1 MIKEFWCCPEVP
13 VDFEAMKQ
21 KRDSWFGI
29 NRLWYEPE
37 RRVPRNTHNPGN
49 YGEKYMKQ
57 NHMEETALWKS
68 ISGPRPITTVE
79 SSPVV
84 RFDPHSIAAT
94 TPGIGDSATLAIL
107 KRHQVV
113 AAQKKAKDE
122 ADAKVAKKKIQDDL
136 DAKTKKK
143 LASMAA
149 KKALLLKQQKV
160 LKRSSSPSA
169 VFPGISNDYIIL
181 LV

>member
-13 VDFEAMKQ
+13 VDFEAMKL

-29 NRLWYEPE
+29 NRLWYQPE
-37 RRVPRNTHNPGN
+37 RRVPRNTNNPGN

-79 SSPVV
+79 SSQVV
-84 RFDPHSIAAT
+84 RFDPHSIAAV
-94 TPGIGDSATLAIL
+94 TPGIGDSTTLAIL
-107 KRHQVV
+107 KRHELV
-113 AAQKKAKDE
+113 AAQKKAKDD
-122 ADAKVAKKKIQDDL
+122 ADAKVAKKIQDDI

-143 LASMAA
+143 LASLAA

-160 LKRSSSPSA
+160 LKRSSSSSA
-169 VFPGISNDYIIL
+169 VFPGISNDYII
-181 LV
+181 V